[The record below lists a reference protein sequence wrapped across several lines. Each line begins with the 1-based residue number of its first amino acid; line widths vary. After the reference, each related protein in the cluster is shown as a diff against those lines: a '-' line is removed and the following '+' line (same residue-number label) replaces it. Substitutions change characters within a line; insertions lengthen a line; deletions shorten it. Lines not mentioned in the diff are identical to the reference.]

1 MGMKPSSTKV
11 VQLAEYSFRIQAVR
25 LTAMIGGVLCGVCAG
40 ATSQA
45 LPNFAFLGTTAGKAG
60 CLIVGAALLF
70 ASVRLTTPRWS
81 EEATSLNLND

>member
-1 MGMKPSSTKV
+1 MGMRPASTKV
-11 VQLAEYSFRIQAVR
+11 VRLAEYSFRIQAVR
-25 LTAMIGGVLCGVCAG
+25 LTAMIGGLLCGVCAG

-45 LPNFAFLGTTAGKAG
+45 LPNFAFLSTNAGKAG

-81 EEATSLNLND
+81 EEATSLNLDD